1 MKALCVENLCKEY
14 PSFRL
19 HDVSF
24 SVEEGRIVGLIGR
37 NGAGKSTTMKGLFR
51 FIRTDGGRALFFG
64 KDIELHEREIKEQI
78 GYVAGGFSYYP
89 LKKLRSIGKCA
100 ARFYKGWNADAYKNY
115 LRAFGLDED
124 KKPSELSDGMKV
136 KYFIALALSHGA
148 KLLIMDEPT
157 SGLDPLSREEF
168 CDLILKV
175 VKEEGVSVLFS
186 THITSDLM
194 RVADDIVYIADGEVL
209 AAGAIGELLAKY
221 EVACFAEMPKEQVV
235 GLKEVKNGY
244 EGLIAAG
251 APSKCVSRRPADLDA
266 LMIHLETARKKEKEC
281 PHS

>member
-1 MKALCVENLCKEY
+1 
-14 PSFRL
+14 
-19 HDVSF
+19 
-24 SVEEGRIVGLIGR
+24 
-37 NGAGKSTTMKGLFR
+37 
-51 FIRTDGGRALFFG
+51 
-64 KDIELHEREIKEQI
+64 
-78 GYVAGGFSYYP
+78 
-89 LKKLRSIGKCA
+89 
-100 ARFYKGWNADAYKNY
+100 
-115 LRAFGLDED
+115 
-124 KKPSELSDGMKV
+124 MKV

-194 RVADDIVYIADGEVL
+194 RVADDIVYIGRRRGARRGGDRGTFGKIRSRLFCRNAEGASRRIERSQKRIRRADRR
-209 AAGAIGELLAKY
+209 
-221 EVACFAEMPKEQVV
+221 
-235 GLKEVKNGY
+235 
-244 EGLIAAG
+244 G
-251 APSKCVSRRPADLDA
+251 APSDCAARRPADLDA

>member
-37 NGAGKSTTMKGLFR
+37 NGAGKSTTMKGLLR
-51 FIRTDGGRALFFG
+51 FIRTDGGRVLFFG
-64 KDIELHEREIKEQI
+64 KDIARHEREIKEQI

-175 VKEEGVSVLFS
+175 VKEEGVSVLFF
-186 THITSDLM
+186 HAYHFRSDARGGRY
-194 RVADDIVYIADGEVL
+194 RVYCRRR
-209 AAGAIGELLAKY
+209 GARRGGDRGTFGKIRSRLF
-221 EVACFAEMPKEQVV
+221 CRNAER
-235 GLKEVKNGY
+235 
-244 EGLIAAG
+244 A
-251 APSKCVSRRPADLDA
+251 SRRIERSQKRIRRADRRGRA
-266 LMIHLETARKKEKEC
+266 L
-281 PHS
+281 

>member
-19 HDVSF
+19 NNVSF

-37 NGAGKSTTMKGLFR
+37 NGAGKSTTMKGLLR
-51 FIRTDGGRALFFG
+51 FISTDGGRALFFG
-64 KDIELHEREIKEQI
+64 KDIALHEREVKRQI
-78 GYVAGGFSYYP
+78 GYVAGGFPYYP
-89 LKKLRSIGKCA
+89 LKKLRVIGKCA
-100 ARFYKGWNADAYKNY
+100 ARFYKDWNAEAYKNY
-115 LRAFGLDED
+115 LRAFSLDEE

-168 CDLILKV
+168 CDIILKV

-209 AAGAIGELLAKY
+209 AEGRLCEILQKY
-221 EVACFAEMPKEQVV
+221 EVAAYAEKPREQVV

-251 APSKCVSRRPADLDA
+251 APSQCASRRPADLDA
-266 LMIHLETARKKEKEC
+266 LMIHLETARKEEKR
-281 PHS
+281 

>member
-1 MKALCVENLCKEY
+1 
-14 PSFRL
+14 
-19 HDVSF
+19 
-24 SVEEGRIVGLIGR
+24 
-37 NGAGKSTTMKGLFR
+37 MKGLLH
-51 FIRTDGGRALFFG
+51 FIRTDGGRVLFFG
-64 KDIELHEREIKEQI
+64 KDIARHEREIKEQI